1 MPLTIRLTGLGHG
14 VYKDAIDYGVFS
26 GVWLIGRIYERKG
39 FPNDVRFFWSLHGIV
54 LTRPPDIHTDGYTPS
69 LEAAKAEFKRS
80 WVRWL
85 EWSELGAP
93 REFLNNAVAQSLK
106 NVQFDKEQSDTGAV
120 DRSGA
125 LSAQKT
131 RAPCTRDKA
140 KPILPQ
146 ALRCWCVARRTVLSK
161 GRVVMPTAKEYRQHA
176 RECLQLASTAVDFYV
191 KSALTELAHDF
202 QEMAELRERPTI
214 NAGQQ
219 R

>member
-85 EWSELGAP
+85 EWSEL
-93 REFLNNAVAQSLK
+93 
-106 NVQFDKEQSDTGAV
+106 
-120 DRSGA
+120 
-125 LSAQKT
+125 
-131 RAPCTRDKA
+131 
-140 KPILPQ
+140 
-146 ALRCWCVARRTVLSK
+146 
-161 GRVVMPTAKEYRQHA
+161 
-176 RECLQLASTAVDFYV
+176 
-191 KSALTELAHDF
+191 
-202 QEMAELRERPTI
+202 RERPTI